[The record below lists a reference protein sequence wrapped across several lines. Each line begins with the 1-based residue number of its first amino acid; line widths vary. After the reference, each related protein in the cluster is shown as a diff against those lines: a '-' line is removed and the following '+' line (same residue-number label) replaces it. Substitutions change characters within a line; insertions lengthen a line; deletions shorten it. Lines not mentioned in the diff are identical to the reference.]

1 MDDGARGETHKSRG
15 LVCSTLGPH
24 THTHTVSFLSM
35 KKALFTSGPFLG
47 CPAAVLKLSSRGS
60 AQAAEEG

>member
-15 LVCSTLGPH
+15 LVCSTLDPHTH

-35 KKALFTSGPFLG
+35 KKALFTSGLFLKG
-47 CPAAVLKLSSRGS
+47 VPPLF
-60 AQAAEEG
+60 